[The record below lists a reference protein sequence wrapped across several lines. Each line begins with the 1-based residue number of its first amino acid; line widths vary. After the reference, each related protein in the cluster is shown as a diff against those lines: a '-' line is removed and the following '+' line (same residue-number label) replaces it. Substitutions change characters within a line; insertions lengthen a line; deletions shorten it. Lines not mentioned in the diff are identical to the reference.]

1 MTKSTPDT
9 LEIAKQENAQALAT
23 LMNRWLKPRGMTAK
37 ATREGNCLHVIF
49 EANQVPNLKVLIT
62 FIRKVILNLGV
73 VAIKTVKISVYLPG
87 ETSPV
92 CYEEIELK
100 PQAKLLPDGDE
111 SITPAGSWEIAEPTT
126 NKIDQSVGA
135 VAKVQPP
142 NWLDT
147 KREKMLV
154 ILPVFIV
161 ASALLLFNFKREP
174 SLPTQSVPASATSSP
189 SANFFGQAVNQ
200 ATRASSQAQTAK
212 TQQEWNSIANQWQE
226 AQKLMQAV
234 PVSDPKHKLAQQ
246 KVKEYQRKLEY
257 AQQKAKTS
265 P

>member
-37 ATREGNCLHVIF
+37 ATREENCLHVIF
-49 EANQVPNLKVLIT
+49 EANQVPNLKVLIV

-87 ETSPV
+87 ESSPV
-92 CYEEIELK
+92 CYEEIALK
-100 PQAKLLPDGDE
+100 PQAKLPPDWGG
-111 SITPAGSWEIAEPTT
+111 ITTSAAGWEIAEPAT
-126 NKIDQSVGA
+126 NKVDQSVSA
-135 VAKVQPP
+135 LAKLQPAS
-142 NWLDT
+142 WLDT
-147 KREKMLV
+147 KQGKMLV

-161 ASALLLFNFKREP
+161 AGAILLFNLNREP
-174 SLPTQSVPASATSSP
+174 SLPTQSVPAPATASQ
-189 SANFFGQAVNQ
+189 SANFLQQAVNQ
-200 ATRASSQAQTAK
+200 ATRASNQARTAK
-212 TQQEWNSIANQWQE
+212 TQQEWKSIATQWQE
-226 AQKLMQAV
+226 ALRLMQAV